1 MTIQN
6 IQDVMDRIISL
17 NRNLTEET
25 LRNLLSASGW
35 DKEDVME
42 GLKIFKMTN
51 KNIIL
56 EHPNNAVIESNPLNK
71 TPEIQK
77 ENPIQQDFLQESKK
91 NNLEEEKK
99 EKERIQKEN
108 EILAKIKKDEEEK
121 ENARKDDILAK
132 LNNLDNE
139 NKKDF
144 KIENPILNNNLDF
157 KNKDEVE
164 NDFNKN
170 LNLNPNLDKNSTNS
184 KSPIGK
190 IIFVFVLIILLFGVV
205 YFLYSNKYLDK
216 YLNKNKISLNQTNL
230 ENQNPNQISNPENS
244 NNDFQNQI
252 NNQNPNQVNNLNQ
265 TDVQIQNQEVLN
277 QIEKDKNF
285 TSSSSSL
292 ENQNNGD
299 NLLKNLKDTN
309 LETLTRELNSLKN
322 EFESYKNKIQTNSEN
337 KTIVKYISS
346 PQTSISSISAS
357 TSGFAIKYTNGKKGF
372 IPFATTSAID
382 VLSTKVICFK
392 DATSTNRNINLK
404 DLCIEKQSL
413 QDLILNSY
421 K

>member
-56 EHPNNAVIESNPLNK
+56 EHPNNAVIEINPLNK

-285 TSSSSSL
+285 TSSSSNL

>member
-285 TSSSSSL
+285 TSSSSNL